1 MAAKKSPGTAENFES
16 SLKRLDEIVEALE
29 RGDVSLDEVM
39 KLYEE
44 GVKLSKVCLKKLSE
58 AELTL
63 KRLGKDVDGS
73 FELFD
78 GIEE

>member
-1 MAAKKSPGTAENFES
+1 MAPKKAPVTGENFEV
-16 SLKRLDEIVEALE
+16 SLKRLNEIVEALE
-29 RGDVSLDEVM
+29 QGEVSLDEVM

>member
-1 MAAKKSPGTAENFES
+1 MAAKKSPGGGENFEH
-16 SLKRLDEIVEALE
+16 SLKRLTDIVEALE
-29 RGDVSLDEVM
+29 HGDVPLDEVM

-44 GVKLSKVCLKKLSE
+44 GVMLSQVCLKKLSE
-58 AELTL
+58 AELRL
-63 KRLGKDVDGS
+63 KRLGKDVEGS

>member
-1 MAAKKSPGTAENFES
+1 MASKKTPGAGETFEG
-16 SLKRLDEIVEALE
+16 SLKRLDEIVASLE
-29 RGDVSLDEVM
+29 QGDVPLDEVM

-78 GIEE
+78 GIDE